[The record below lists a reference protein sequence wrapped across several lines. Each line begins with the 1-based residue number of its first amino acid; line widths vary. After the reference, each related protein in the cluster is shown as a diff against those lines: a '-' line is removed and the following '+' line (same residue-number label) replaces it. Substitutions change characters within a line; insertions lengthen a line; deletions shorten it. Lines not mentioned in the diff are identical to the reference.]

1 MEYVGLGLRDRG
13 CKLNCVKVG
22 QTLTLTHNER
32 ERTIQFRRDQKE
44 SLGAIPLR

>member
-1 MEYVGLGLRDRG
+1 MGTENWTREQLIVGG

-32 ERTIQFRRDQKE
+32 ERTIQFRRDQEE
-44 SLGAIPLR
+44 SP